1 MVSPARPARTDRA
14 SARRQPV
21 LRSTLSREQA
31 DDTAA
36 LLRVVSDSTRLQL
49 LSLIHHSPDGR
60 ARVTELTD
68 ALGLRQPTISHH
80 LKMMT
85 EAGILCRE
93 PAGRGVWYS
102 IDSSRL
108 SAIADLLR

>member
-1 MVSPARPARTDRA
+1 M
-14 SARRQPV
+14 
-21 LRSTLSREQA
+21 LRSTLSRGQA
-31 DDTAA
+31 EDTAA

-49 LSLIHHSPDGR
+49 LSLIHHSGEGG
-60 ARVTELTD
+60 ARVTELTA

-80 LKMMT
+80 LKVMT
-85 EAGILCRE
+85 EAGILIRE
-93 PAGRGVWYS
+93 PVGREVWYS